1 MNIETVLIMYR
12 NVINYE
18 VTRVLHENI
27 DLWDE
32 AIQESFIRIN
42 GNLESI
48 LKKEGKYRENYIRVI
63 VRNAARTILSNRRNF
78 HAKNVSFEEWI
89 AYEENAE
96 NLYEKNSSEE
106 ELSLEM
112 EHCLRM
118 LEPEERDILYLREVE
133 ELPYDEIAKA
143 LGITKEACRKRVSR
157 AKRHFKQIITE
168 SKEGRQVI
176 RGRVKN
182 DYGKY

>member
-1 MNIETVLIMYR
+1 MNIETVLIKYQ

-18 VTRVLHENI
+18 VSRVLYENI

-32 AIQESFIRIN
+32 AIQESFIRTN
-42 GNLESI
+42 ASLESI
-48 LKKEGKYRENYIRVI
+48 LEKEGKYQENYIRV
-63 VRNAARTILSNRRNF
+63 VARNAARTILSNMKKFR
-78 HAKNVSFEEWI
+78 AKNVPFEEWVI
-89 AYEENAE
+89 YNGNAE
-96 NLYEKNSSEE
+96 EICEE
-106 ELSLEM
+106 TFDKRELSLEM
-112 EHCLRM
+112 ENCLRM
-118 LEPEERDILYLREVE
+118 LEPEERDILYLREIE
-133 ELPYDEIAKA
+133 ELQYDDIANV

>member
-1 MNIETVLIMYR
+1 MNIETVLTMYR

-63 VRNAARTILSNRRNF
+63 ARNAARTILSNQ
-78 HAKNVSFEEWI
+78 KV
-89 AYEENAE
+89 
-96 NLYEKNSSEE
+96 
-106 ELSLEM
+106 
-112 EHCLRM
+112 
-118 LEPEERDILYLREVE
+118 ILIK
-133 ELPYDEIAKA
+133 EI
-143 LGITKEACRKRVSR
+143 LIGGFV
-157 AKRHFKQIITE
+157 
-168 SKEGRQVI
+168 VL
-176 RGRVKN
+176 
-182 DYGKY
+182 